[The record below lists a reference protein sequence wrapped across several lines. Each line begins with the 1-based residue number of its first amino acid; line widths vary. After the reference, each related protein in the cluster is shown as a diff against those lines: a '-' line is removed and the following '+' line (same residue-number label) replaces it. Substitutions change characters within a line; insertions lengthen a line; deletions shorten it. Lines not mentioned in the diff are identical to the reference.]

1 MSAAILDQ
9 RRNPI
14 GISQGVGNPKGI
26 GRKYRECC
34 IDDSY
39 AESFGASYALRPA
52 AYKLAST
59 DDLAAQSNCEGSK
72 RSCSEGNLFRF
83 ANACLESA
91 DRWG

>member
-34 IDDSY
+34 IGDSY

-52 AYKLAST
+52 AYKLALPTTSQHNQT
-59 DDLAAQSNCEGSK
+59 VKARRQVVPRAISSVSQT
-72 RSCSEGNLFRF
+72 RVWNL
-83 ANACLESA
+83 LI
-91 DRWG
+91 DGG